1 MVKLNELNKLF
12 SVHIGGFRHQ
22 KELTQEQFAELL
34 KISPRCFQKW
44 ERGDSLPGF
53 LSFLALVYF
62 TDFDIRAFAKEV
74 FSNADLQAAER

>member
-1 MVKLNELNKLF
+1 MDKLNELNKLF
-12 SVHIGGFRHQ
+12 SVHIGGFRHK

-34 KISPRCFQKW
+34 KISTRCFQKW

-62 TDFDIRAFAKEV
+62 TDFDVYSFAEEV
-74 FSNADLQAAER
+74 FSSGLLQTSER